1 MGQEKCVMR
10 LQRTMALCALM
21 LAVTCGCLSLTA
33 QGASIDVVSN
43 PELVKYC
50 TLQGEGKYTAVGE
63 KNALTLAKNA
73 AAERDGNVLLTV
85 SISKGNNFTT
95 EVYGK
100 STRVRKNR
108 EYERQTLRC
117 LPLRLFFHDGQFVGM
132 AQGVALA

>member
-10 LQRTMALCALM
+10 LQRTIALCALM
-21 LAVTCGCLSLTA
+21 LTVTCGCLSLTA
-33 QGASIDVVSN
+33 QGARIDVVSN

-73 AAERDGNVLLTV
+73 AAERGGNVLLTV
-85 SISKGNNFTT
+85 SISKGDNFTT

-100 STRVRKNR
+100 IYACTQK
-108 EYERQTLRC
+108 
-117 LPLRLFFHDGQFVGM
+117 P
-132 AQGVALA
+132 